1 MKRIII
7 SLLFIITVL
16 CGYFY
21 EKQKAIVY
29 QKEVNEG
36 LQQYLNERNN
46 DEDRASSH
54 VRKDVID
61 YTNQRPER
69 REIAPSPL
77 KQLKT
82 QFMQPFKGRA
92 FQELLDMSESL
103 NSILHCDTLD
113 VAQRASILSKITNK
127 PYSEMNALVSEVD
140 RCISECCDSPC
151 FAAIQDS
158 IIYSY
163 TDETLDVYWYYKVQG
178 QDSVLMFNIVEYKK
192 DYPELYFLEDL
203 TTDANMLDWKAM
215 ITAFA
220 ASARQSSQLDDSIY
234 KATFEQIYAMG
245 FIVGLNDGDCTAQQ
259 LFERAK
265 HTAGMTPQEILTE
278 NYQNDLPEMDTFG
291 LIKQIHDPQEFYDLI
306 TGDQKDFGFYFML
319 IPFAYCFFQLC
330 LIAKVNIDSKRTSYM
345 RKCSIICYFS
355 QFPIIF
361 MCGVLTKYL
370 PFGIDFANFVITIVA
385 ANILSYMIIRYSDCY
400 AVLKNLY

>member
-46 DEDRASSH
+46 DEERASSH

-61 YTNQRPER
+61 YTNQRLER

-319 IPFAYCFFQLC
+319 KGYEAAIRVLGCDDLIRKKYNNNQQRIVQKCRELYSAAYSSSC
-330 LIAKVNIDSKRTSYM
+330 KE
-345 RKCSIICYFS
+345 
-355 QFPIIF
+355 
-361 MCGVLTKYL
+361 
-370 PFGIDFANFVITIVA
+370 
-385 ANILSYMIIRYSDCY
+385 
-400 AVLKNLY
+400 

>member
-103 NSILHCDTLD
+103 
-113 VAQRASILSKITNK
+113 
-127 PYSEMNALVSEVD
+127 
-140 RCISECCDSPC
+140 
-151 FAAIQDS
+151 
-158 IIYSY
+158 
-163 TDETLDVYWYYKVQG
+163 
-178 QDSVLMFNIVEYKK
+178 
-192 DYPELYFLEDL
+192 
-203 TTDANMLDWKAM
+203 
-215 ITAFA
+215 TAF
-220 ASARQSSQLDDSIY
+220 Y
-234 KATFEQIYAMG
+234 T
-245 FIVGLNDGDCTAQQ
+245 VT
-259 LFERAK
+259 
-265 HTAGMTPQEILTE
+265 H
-278 NYQNDLPEMDTFG
+278 
-291 LIKQIHDPQEFYDLI
+291 
-306 TGDQKDFGFYFML
+306 
-319 IPFAYCFFQLC
+319 
-330 LIAKVNIDSKRTSYM
+330 
-345 RKCSIICYFS
+345 
-355 QFPIIF
+355 
-361 MCGVLTKYL
+361 
-370 PFGIDFANFVITIVA
+370 
-385 ANILSYMIIRYSDCY
+385 
-400 AVLKNLY
+400 

>member
-113 VAQRASILSKITNK
+113 GMQEVTSSSLVFSTKQNPPQTN
-127 PYSEMNALVSEVD
+127 V
-140 RCISECCDSPC
+140 
-151 FAAIQDS
+151 
-158 IIYSY
+158 
-163 TDETLDVYWYYKVQG
+163 
-178 QDSVLMFNIVEYKK
+178 
-192 DYPELYFLEDL
+192 
-203 TTDANMLDWKAM
+203 
-215 ITAFA
+215 
-220 ASARQSSQLDDSIY
+220 
-234 KATFEQIYAMG
+234 
-245 FIVGLNDGDCTAQQ
+245 
-259 LFERAK
+259 
-265 HTAGMTPQEILTE
+265 
-278 NYQNDLPEMDTFG
+278 
-291 LIKQIHDPQEFYDLI
+291 
-306 TGDQKDFGFYFML
+306 
-319 IPFAYCFFQLC
+319 
-330 LIAKVNIDSKRTSYM
+330 
-345 RKCSIICYFS
+345 
-355 QFPIIF
+355 
-361 MCGVLTKYL
+361 
-370 PFGIDFANFVITIVA
+370 
-385 ANILSYMIIRYSDCY
+385 
-400 AVLKNLY
+400 

>member
-61 YTNQRPER
+61 YTNQIPER

-163 TDETLDVYWYYKVQG
+163 SDETLDVYWYYEIQG
-178 QDSVLMFNIVEYKK
+178 QDSVLMFDMKSYKRDIGEFDAQTTIDALNERAAKENENAERYFSPDMRYAAFISCALDPYLREQIMAGKGLSKEEYPFINGICLTDLDSSSTYMIVEPGQKVVREHICK
-192 DYPELYFLEDL
+192 LVWNLESDVIYF
-203 TTDANMLDWKAM
+203 T
-215 ITAFA
+215 
-220 ASARQSSQLDDSIY
+220 SY
-234 KATFEQIYAMG
+234 
-245 FIVGLNDGDCTAQQ
+245 GD
-259 LFERAK
+259 
-265 HTAGMTPQEILTE
+265 TAGSSGVYSYSLATRKVVNLSDGGVIGLILDEPHIGWLKILNSCFIGDQPGRYWYYAALSPDGETEIRLTE
-278 NYQNDLPEMDTFG
+278 PSINIPED
-291 LIKQIHDPQEFYDLI
+291 
-306 TGDQKDFGFYFML
+306 
-319 IPFAYCFFQLC
+319 
-330 LIAKVNIDSKRTSYM
+330 
-345 RKCSIICYFS
+345 
-355 QFPIIF
+355 
-361 MCGVLTKYL
+361 
-370 PFGIDFANFVITIVA
+370 
-385 ANILSYMIIRYSDCY
+385 
-400 AVLKNLY
+400 

>member
-234 KATFEQIYAMG
+234 KATFEQIYAMSM
-245 FIVGLNDGDCTAQQ
+245 
-259 LFERAK
+259 
-265 HTAGMTPQEILTE
+265 MTSTI
-278 NYQNDLPEMDTFG
+278 
-291 LIKQIHDPQEFYDLI
+291 
-306 TGDQKDFGFYFML
+306 
-319 IPFAYCFFQLC
+319 C
-330 LIAKVNIDSKRTSYM
+330 SY
-345 RKCSIICYFS
+345 
-355 QFPIIF
+355 
-361 MCGVLTKYL
+361 
-370 PFGIDFANFVITIVA
+370 
-385 ANILSYMIIRYSDCY
+385 
-400 AVLKNLY
+400 

>member
-1 MKRIII
+1 MSNVARITKIIYFSFHRREIDKPLLTNIMKRIII

-319 IPFAYCFFQLC
+319 KGYEAAIRVLGCNDLIRKKYNNNQQRIVQKCRELYSAAYSSSC
-330 LIAKVNIDSKRTSYM
+330 KE
-345 RKCSIICYFS
+345 
-355 QFPIIF
+355 
-361 MCGVLTKYL
+361 
-370 PFGIDFANFVITIVA
+370 
-385 ANILSYMIIRYSDCY
+385 
-400 AVLKNLY
+400 